1 MSLLRNSSRF
11 PVVILG
17 IFLLALFVVT
27 GCETTKEPTT
37 SSGGGGTTTGDVN
50 LSQPT
55 ATPSSFDQGTTSI
68 ITITATDADDALLEG
83 VEVTFVV
90 NPVSAGT
97 FSPATATTDSLG
109 VATSVFTASS
119 SGSLQITGTD
129 GTTTSAYVNVNVNS
143 TAQQTSGNLSINV
156 TPSLL
161 TADGSSNATVIVH
174 VADETDTPA
183 PESTLVKL
191 TCGERFADVD
201 GNGYYSA
208 GDSIMFDF
216 NANDTWDPIGV
227 IPSVAYTQ
235 AGSIAVAYTAG
246 SEATTSYI
254 KATVTGTTDY
264 DGTVETSIQL
274 TPDATIYAIELST
287 DVTGI
292 QVRHTGGMEMTDLKA
307 ICYDVNGNLVPEG
320 ITVNFSI
327 SNGPGGGEN
336 INGQGV
342 GPVSA
347 ITNSNGV
354 ATVQVWAG
362 TISGTLRLYASAGSV
377 LSNAAFVSVFA
388 GPPYYLAVGSDFCNM
403 DGWNTVSREMYTD
416 AVVSDIYH
424 NPVQDSVV
432 VYFTVDEGVIDAYG
446 ITSDSTGVAQAIFR
460 TGEPQVDGRVWVW
473 AETSGGTVVGSTM
486 FINSYIPAS
495 IVATMSPQMLA
506 ANGESE
512 GTFWADVRDLNN
524 NFVMD
529 ETEVTTKVLY
539 GTANGGGTTDGC
551 NASIFEGTY
560 NAPILKQDYS
570 MTGGND
576 DGIGAVDVITIRSG
590 FASTQVVCTLTTGV
604 SFFEESDVS
613 LDAASVPYGTAGIP
627 IRVVI
632 KDRAGNPLGD
642 HTVTAAINNGTMTT
656 ATSETNTYG
665 EAYDFRF
672 TAPADSTLGTK
683 GLITITDTDPR
694 GGNLVLTTNV
704 SYSNE

>member
-1 MSLLRNSSRF
+1 MSLLRNSSRV
-11 PVVILG
+11 PVVLLG
-17 IFLLALFVVT
+17 IFLLALLTIT
-27 GCETTKEPTT
+27 GCETTKEPT

-55 ATPSSFDQGTTSI
+55 ATPSAFDQGSTTI
-68 ITITATDADDALLEG
+68 VTITATDADSELLPG
-83 VEVTFVV
+83 VQVTFAVT
-90 NPVSAGT
+90 PVSAGT
-97 FSPATATTDSLG
+97 FNPTTATTDAYG
-109 VATSVFTASS
+109 VASTIFTAAQ
-119 SGSLQITGTD
+119 SGTFQITGTD
-129 GTTTSAYVNVNVNS
+129 GTTTSAYVNINVNS
-143 TAQQTSGNLSINV
+143 SAQQTSGNLSMNI

-174 VADETDTPA
+174 VSDEESNPA
-183 PESTLVKL
+183 PDSTIVKL
-191 TCGERFADVD
+191 TCGERFDDVD
-201 GNGYYSA
+201 GNGYYST
-208 GDSIMFDF
+208 GDSLMFDF

-254 KATVTGTTDY
+254 KATVTGTTDF
-264 DGTVETSIQL
+264 DGSVEASIQL

-292 QVRHTGGMEMTDLKA
+292 QVRHTGGLEFTDLKA
-307 ICYDVNGNLVPEG
+307 ICYDVAGNRVPEG
-320 ITVNFSI
+320 VTVNFSI

-336 INGQGV
+336 INGQGA
-342 GPVSA
+342 GPVTA
-347 ITNSNGV
+347 ITNSNGI

-388 GPPYYLAVGSDFCNM
+388 GPPYYIAVGSDFCNM
-403 DGWNTVSREMYTD
+403 DGWNTVNRELYVD

-446 ITSDSTGVAQAIFR
+446 ITQDSSGVAQAIFR

-473 AETSGGTVVGSTM
+473 GETSGGTVVGSTM
-486 FINSYIPAS
+486 FINSYIPSS
-495 IVATMSPQMLA
+495 ITATMSPQMLS

-512 GTFWADVRDLNN
+512 ATFWADVRDLNN
-524 NFVMD
+524 NFVID
-529 ETEVTTKVLY
+529 ETEVTTKTLY
-539 GTANGGGTTDGC
+539 GTANGGGTSDGC
-551 NASIFEGTY
+551 NASIFEGSY
-560 NAPILKQDYS
+560 MSPVLKQDYS

-576 DGIGAVDVITIRSG
+576 DGIGGIDVITIRSG
-590 FASTQVVCTLTTGV
+590 FASTYVVCTLTTGT
-604 SFFEESDVS
+604 SFYDESGVS
-613 LDAASVPYGTAGIP
+613 LDASSVPYGATGIP
-627 IRVVI
+627 IRAVI

-642 HTVTAAINNGTMTT
+642 HTLTATISSGTMTT

-672 TAPADSTLGTK
+672 SAPADSTGGTK

-694 GGNLVLTTNV
+694 GGNLVMTTTV
-704 SYSNE
+704 TFSNE